1 MHLRDFR
8 GRQRWLGWFVRDIRS
23 LEELKAL
30 GVRITEMQ
38 KQIKE
43 LAYDGKIKLFDT
55 RIG

>member
-8 GRQRWLGWFVRDIRS
+8 GRQRWHGWFVRDIRS

-38 KQIKE
+38 KQLKE
-43 LAYDGKIKLFDT
+43 LVYDGKIKLLDT